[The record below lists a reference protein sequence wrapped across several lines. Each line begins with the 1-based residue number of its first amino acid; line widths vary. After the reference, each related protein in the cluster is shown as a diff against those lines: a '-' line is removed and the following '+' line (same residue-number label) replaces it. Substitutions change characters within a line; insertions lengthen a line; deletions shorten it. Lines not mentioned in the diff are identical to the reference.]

1 MKQVCECTVDQ
12 IKEKGIKSE
21 NGNLFCLN
29 CGKSYDQ
36 PTLSAEIHLDD
47 LTVFQNAEIAKLRK
61 SIKSHRNGALLLWV
75 LIVIN
80 TIGGFAWSQVYK
92 SPNYSTGSIGVANAM
107 SSYNMNNMTATTVYQ
122 QQVVNG
128 WVAKDLLETIA
139 KQNGTIIEM
148 ESEKSGISAFLLFNI
163 LFTLGIIGVIIVRI
177 GFMLTDQSRL
187 NYLESVA

>member
-1 MKQVCECTVDQ
+1 MKQICECTVDQ

-29 CGKSYDQ
+29 CGKSYAQ
-36 PTLSAEIHLDD
+36 PTLDDTTAMDEYLGTHTAEIS
-47 LTVFQNAEIAKLRK
+47 KLRK
-61 SIKSHRNGALLLWV
+61 SIKSHRNGALLLWI

-92 SPNYSTGSIGVANAM
+92 SPTYSTGSIGVSNAM
-107 SSYNMNNMTATTVYQ
+107 SSYNVNNMTATTVYQ

-148 ESEKSGISAFLLFNI
+148 QSEKSGISAFLLFNI
-163 LFTLGIIGVIIVRI
+163 LFTLGVIGVIIVRI

-187 NYLESVA
+187 NFLESVA